1 MVRTRLIPTPA
12 GSLVR
17 DKTMSMYPFHQIAF
31 FDGQRL
37 CATEVRYLV
46 EQLGIDYAADCGRA
60 IADSAD
66 SLLAIIEDGDRF
78 TAHVHDSAAYI
89 TLDGSQTE
97 KGDEV
102 SIGIA
107 GVKIACDAGFTCAPI
122 YYAVITGAKR
132 EETA

>member
-1 MVRTRLIPTPA
+1 
-12 GSLVR
+12 
-17 DKTMSMYPFHQIAF
+17 MSMYPFQQIAF

-46 EQLGIDYAADCGRA
+46 EQLGIDYAVDCLRT

-89 TLDGSQTE
+89 TLDGS
-97 KGDEV
+97 GDEV

-107 GVKIACDAGFTCAPI
+107 GVKIACDLGFTCAPI
-122 YYAVITGAKR
+122 YYAVIAGAR
-132 EETA
+132 RVAA